1 MINVTNLNKSFGN
14 LHVLKDINLTL
25 EKGTIFGL
33 VGING
38 AGKSTFLRL
47 LSNVL
52 IPESGV
58 ILFDEHEI
66 QNNQEIKKNIFY
78 LSDQPTYTL
87 HMTIKDLKELYKVFY
102 PFDDQTFL
110 SILDLFNLSENMLLN
125 RISKG
130 MKRQAYIAA
139 AFASNAKYLL
149 LDEVFDGLDP
159 VARLKF
165 KKLMID
171 QASADKIFILTSH
184 SLRELEDICDSF
196 GIIDEGYFKRFGHLS
211 DELAKLTKYQIILK
225 DKNPYSIL
233 NKDLKLLYSQQE
245 GRVLTL
251 IIEGNH
257 PPLEEIFDAND
268 YHAIDELSISFEE
281 YFMVYQGGLSK

>member
-1 MINVTNLNKSFGN
+1 MITVKNINKSFGD

-25 EKGTIFGL
+25 NNGTIFGL

-47 LSNVL
+47 LSSVL
-52 IPESGV
+52 LPESGN
-58 ILFDEHEI
+58 ILFDEKEI
-66 QNNQEIKKNIFY
+66 LSDEANRMNVFY
-78 LSDQPTYTL
+78 LSDQPTHTL
-87 HMTIKDLKELYKVFY
+87 YMTIKDLKELYKVFY
-102 PFDDQTFL
+102 PFDDEQFQ
-110 SILDLFNLSENMLLN
+110 SILALFNLTEKMSLSH
-125 RISKG
+125 ISKG
-130 MKRQAYIAA
+130 MKRQAYIAC

-171 QASADKIFILTSH
+171 HSSDDKIFILTSH
-184 SLRELEDICDSF
+184 SLRELEDICDEF
-196 GIIDEGYFKRFGHLS
+196 GIIDEGHFKRFGHLS
-211 DELAKLTKYQIILK
+211 DELSKLMKYQIILK
-225 DKNPYSIL
+225 DKLPYTFSNPSCNIL
-233 NKDLKLLYSQQE
+233 HQQQD

-251 IIEGNH
+251 IIEGIH
-257 PPLEEIFDAND
+257 PPLEEIIDAKD

-281 YFMVYQGGLSK
+281 YFIVYQGGASK